1 MLMQEEREQIVE
13 YGKKMSADRL
23 TSGTSG
29 NISIYNAEK
38 GYMAISPSGI
48 GYFDVKPEDVVIMD
62 LDANIVDGD
71 KKPSSEWA
79 LHTAMYK
86 TKPECRAVV
95 HTHSMYC
102 TVFATL
108 RQPLRAAHYV
118 IADAGV
124 DEVPCAPYAHTEHR
138 SLRKQLLIQSVTA
151 TQFCLLT
158 TVCSLAAEA

>member
-1 MLMQEEREQIVE
+1 MQEEREQIVE

-86 TKPECRAVV
+86 TNIR
-95 HTHSMYC
+95 TY
-102 TVFATL
+102 L
-108 RQPLRAAHYV
+108 
-118 IADAGV
+118 
-124 DEVPCAPYAHTEHR
+124 
-138 SLRKQLLIQSVTA
+138 
-151 TQFCLLT
+151 
-158 TVCSLAAEA
+158 

>member
-86 TKPECRAVV
+86 QNQNVEPLFI
-95 HTHSMYC
+95 HTLC
-102 TVFATL
+102 TVQYLQHFVS
-108 RQPLRAAHYV
+108 H
-118 IADAGV
+118 
-124 DEVPCAPYAHTEHR
+124 
-138 SLRKQLLIQSVTA
+138 
-151 TQFCLLT
+151 
-158 TVCSLAAEA
+158 